1 MTDALQDEHPAIK
14 AARAIK
20 QLHLDN
26 IKMMDDGFV
35 FKDKAGESVNTAMR
49 SACSEQIELCDEI
62 ISTASTLR
70 PELLA
75 PIEMMLVDAKV
86 TIEKALEDAADPLL
100 PEIGN
105 YDNDDPKASG

>member
-1 MTDALQDEHPAIK
+1 MTDTTEHPAIK

-20 QLHLDN
+20 QLHIDN
-26 IKMMDDGFV
+26 IKMIDDGYV

-49 SACSEQIELCDEI
+49 SACAEQIELCDEI
-62 ISTASTLR
+62 IDTASTLR

-75 PIEMMLVDAKV
+75 PVELMLVDAKAS
-86 TIEKALEDAADPLL
+86 IEKALEDAAKDPLL

-105 YDNDDPKASG
+105 YDNDDPQASG